1 MMTVIEIKGN
11 IVSDRYGMMYD
22 YFGFGDLLVWP
33 SKVKN
38 VLNSAEDG
46 EIILNIASNGG
57 DVFAASEIYTKL
69 KNSDKNIVVNIEGL
83 AASAASVIAM
93 AGDTVNI
100 SPTAQMMIHKA
111 ISDSQGNSNDLEHEA
126 QVLQGIDES
135 IAAAYELKTG
145 MPQTDLLYLMSNETW
160 LTAQEAV
167 DKGFADNILFVDTHQ
182 SSFSN
187 SVGKLPS
194 LEKLNEFMNFMNFR
208 TRNKILEAPETIKE
222 NKPADLRKRK
232 LAILLEK

>member
-1 MMTVIEIKGN
+1 MTVIEIKGN

-33 SKVKN
+33 TKVKN
-38 VLNSAEDG
+38 VLSSAEDG

-145 MPQTDLLYLMSNETW
+145 MAQTDLLHLMSNETW

-182 SSFSN
+182 PAFSN

-208 TRNKILEAPETIKE
+208 TRNKIPEAPETIKE
-222 NKPADLRKRK
+222 NKSADLRKRK

>member
-38 VLNSAEDG
+38 ILSSAEDG

-69 KNSDKNIVVNIEGL
+69 KNSNKNIVVNIEGL

-145 MPQTDLLYLMSNETW
+145 MKQSELLHLMSNETW
-160 LTAQEAV
+160 MSAQEAV
-167 DKGFADNILFVDTHQ
+167 DKGFADNILFVDASQ
-182 SSFSN
+182 SVFSN

-194 LEKLNEFMNFMNFR
+194 LEKLNEFMNLSL
-208 TRNKILEAPETIKE
+208 IHI
-222 NKPADLRKRK
+222 
-232 LAILLEK
+232 